1 MPWQASPSASCRS
14 CRTLSLNDMPQDSN
28 QLQIAAPGAPVLEK
42 VGLGAILLAY
52 AVLLGA
58 AYLFAY
64 WRTMGF
70 DIFPYLSVQNYVTA
84 PLNRISVLVAAPA
97 LFTVIVFGRT
107 ATPENNRYL
116 RDISLYLIVLYSV
129 GFAIQQFQAVSRYIQ
144 HDFHFDNEFN
154 VLVLAAVLF
163 AGSLVLSFRV
173 YRMPSSVHM
182 KLAALVLVQA
192 AMATAAGYSDGKAIY
207 NGAAQAFLL
216 ENTEICKAGG
226 VRDWVYLGKYGD
238 QTFFLN
244 TIDKRICIAGGK
256 DFRLI
261 SRKLRE
267 GL

>member
-116 RDISLYLIVLYSV
+116 RFTASGSRFNSFRQCRDTFNTTFTSIMNLMFWYSRLSSLQDLLC
-129 GFAIQQFQAVSRYIQ
+129 
-144 HDFHFDNEFN
+144 FHFACTGCP
-154 VLVLAAVLF
+154 LQ
-163 AGSLVLSFRV
+163 S
-173 YRMPSSVHM
+173 
-182 KLAALVLVQA
+182 
-192 AMATAAGYSDGKAIY
+192 T
-207 NGAAQAFLL
+207 
-216 ENTEICKAGG
+216 
-226 VRDWVYLGKYGD
+226 
-238 QTFFLN
+238 
-244 TIDKRICIAGGK
+244 
-256 DFRLI
+256 
-261 SRKLRE
+261 
-267 GL
+267 